1 MKITFEKIRELYDIS
16 DNSFG
21 LSEHEI
27 LNCEIR
33 LSITLPSILKEYYL
47 QLGNNSQLNQ
57 TQYFLLLPNKIYFD
71 KGDHLIF
78 YSENQGNAIWGI
90 KREELNF
97 ENPQVYITY
106 NNDNWTSEG
115 KLLDFLTAMA
125 YLQSIFAFQFN
136 ANAVDISK
144 DIENIVRDN
153 WERVALKI
161 ELWAVE
167 FFQNT
172 MGEVIALINSDNQ
185 TGLFVATKT
194 IIDFG
199 KINKRLKVNWDYN
212 SLDE

>member
-27 LNCEIR
+27 LDCEIR

-185 TGLFVATKT
+185 TDLFVATKT
-194 IIDFG
+194 IIDFE

-212 SLDE
+212 SSDE

>member
-115 KLLDFLTAMA
+115 KLLDFLAAMA

-161 ELWAVE
+161 ELWSVE

-185 TGLFVATKT
+185 TDLFVATKT
-194 IIDFG
+194 IIDFE

>member
-106 NNDNWTSEG
+106 NNDNWTSAG

-144 DIENIVRDN
+144 DLENIVRDN

-161 ELWAVE
+161 ELWSVE

>member
-1 MKITFEKIRELYDIS
+1 MKITFEKIRELYDIF

-27 LNCEIR
+27 LDCEIR

-106 NNDNWTSEG
+106 DNDNWTSEG
-115 KLLDFLTAMA
+115 KLLDFLNAMA

-136 ANAVDISK
+136 ANAMGISK

-153 WERVALKI
+153 WEKIALKI
-161 ELWAVE
+161 ELWGVE

-185 TGLFVATKT
+185 TDLFVATKV
-194 IIDFG
+194 IIDFE

>member
-1 MKITFEKIRELYDIS
+1 MNITFEKIRELYDIS

-21 LSEHEI
+21 LSEDEI
-27 LNCEIR
+27 LDCEIR

-153 WERVALKI
+153 WEKVALKI
-161 ELWAVE
+161 ELWSVE

-185 TGLFVATKT
+185 TDLFVATKT
-194 IIDFG
+194 IIDFEN
-199 KINKRLKVNWDYN
+199 IDKRLKVNWDYN

>member
-1 MKITFEKIRELYDIS
+1 M
-16 DNSFG
+16 
-21 LSEHEI
+21 
-27 LNCEIR
+27 
-33 LSITLPSILKEYYL
+33 KEYYL

-106 NNDNWTSEG
+106 DNDNWTSEG

-136 ANAVDISK
+136 ANAMGISK

-153 WERVALKI
+153 WEKIALKI
-161 ELWAVE
+161 ELWGVE

-185 TGLFVATKT
+185 TDLFVATKI
-194 IIDFG
+194 IIDFE

>member
-1 MKITFEKIRELYDIS
+1 MKITFEKTRELYDIS

-115 KLLDFLTAMA
+115 KLLDFLAAMA

-144 DIENIVRDN
+144 DLENIVRDN

-161 ELWAVE
+161 ELWSVE

-185 TGLFVATKT
+185 TDLFVATKT
-194 IIDFG
+194 IIDFE